1 MNNLIDISV
10 PLRNGMPHWP
20 DDTPF
25 ERSLDMDMNRGD
37 VANLSSLRTSAHVG
51 THMDAPLH
59 FVKGATSID
68 KIPLNAVVGRARVI
82 EIRDAQQIRAAELE
96 RHDLREGERVLFK
109 TRNSPAVWERS
120 DFTGDFVSVAPD
132 AARLIVERK
141 VRLIGVDYLSIGK
154 FGGDEGAEVHGIILG
169 GGVWVIEGLNLA
181 AARPGDYEL
190 ICLPLK
196 IEGGEG
202 APARAL
208 LRPLT

>member
-1 MNNLIDISV
+1 MNNLIDITV
-10 PLRNGMPHWP
+10 PLHNGMPHWP

-25 ERSLDMDMNRGD
+25 DRTLDMDMKRGD
-37 VANLSSLRTSAHVG
+37 IANLSTFRTSAHAG

-59 FVKGATSID
+59 FVNGATSID
-68 KIPLNAVVGRARVI
+68 RMPLDAVVGRARVI
-82 EIRDAQQIRAAELE
+82 EIHDEHQIRAAELE
-96 RHDLREGERVLFK
+96 QHHLRDGERVLFK
-109 TRNSPAVWERS
+109 TRNSPAAWNQP
-120 DFTGDFVSVAPD
+120 DFSGDFVSVAPD
-132 AARLIVERK
+132 AARLIVDRK

-169 GGVWVIEGLNLA
+169 AGVWVIEGLNLA
-181 AARPGDYEL
+181 AAHAGDYEL

-196 IEGGEG
+196 IEGAEG